1 MATTDSELAALFLA
15 SSRNR
20 LLNEHWPRLKACV
33 EPLIVEQIWWRP
45 NEASNSVGN
54 LLLHLNGNVT
64 QWLVTSFNKGED
76 KRDRPAEFAAEGG
89 QSGVELLERLG
100 ATIDAA
106 DAVLKRLTAED
117 LLAPYEIQGYHMT
130 ALEAIYHVLE
140 HFSLHYGQISY
151 ISKNLS
157 GKDLGFYRELNK
169 TGRR

>member
-1 MATTDSELAALFLA
+1 MTTADSKLATLFIA
-15 SSRNR
+15 FSRDK
-20 LLNEHWPRLKACV
+20 LVNEFWPRLKTSV
-33 EPLIVEQIWWRP
+33 EPMTTEQIWWRP

-157 GKDLGFYRELNK
+157 GKDLDFYRELNK